1 MKSLR
6 FWIIVLIIWLIFFF
20 NIERINSPVNIR
32 SYTYIFVAVVV
43 ALTLALPRLQRIP
56 FLILLI
62 VPIPVFLGLKALME
76 EGHWHQNLLVGY
88 ALPLTVTQVS
98 AIILTGLLARQINY
112 SLREFEGVISSI
124 TFGHIGR
131 LPKAFSDGQGMMYRE
146 VKRARRYH
154 RPVAVIA
161 LKVNETDFQAM
172 LPQMVKEVQQA
183 MMKEYVMAGIARI
196 LDNNMHDFD
205 TIAVRDNHF
214 ILVLP
219 EIPAEEAAHAAQKL
233 ADSVREQMKIKL
245 QIGTATF
252 PNEAMTFERL
262 VELALENA
270 QKPVEVPATPKHITR
285 QNLGDVRL

>member
-6 FWIIVLIIWLIFFF
+6 FWIIILIVWLIFFF

-43 ALTLALPRLQRIP
+43 ALTLALPKLQNIP
-56 FLILLI
+56 FLMLLT

-76 EGHWHQNLLVGY
+76 KGHWYENLLVGY

-112 SLREFEGVISSI
+112 RLCEFEEVIAKI
-124 TFGHIGR
+124 TFGYIGR
-131 LPKAFSDGQGMMYRE
+131 LPKPFSDGQSTMYKE

-154 RPVAVIA
+154 RPLAVIA
-161 LKVNETDFQAM
+161 LKISETDYQVI
-172 LPQMVKEVQQA
+172 LPKMVQDVQQA
-183 MMKEYVMAGIARI
+183 MMKEYVMASIARI
-196 LDNNMHDFD
+196 LDNNIHDFD

-219 EIPAEEAAHAAQKL
+219 EIPAEEATHIAQKL
-233 ADSVREQMKIKL
+233 EDTIADQMQIKL
-245 QIGTATF
+245 QVGTAAF
-252 PNEAMTFERL
+252 PKEAMTFEGL

-270 QKPVEVPATPKHITR
+270 QNPTEAVSIPKQVR
-285 QNLGDVRL
+285 QLGDVRL